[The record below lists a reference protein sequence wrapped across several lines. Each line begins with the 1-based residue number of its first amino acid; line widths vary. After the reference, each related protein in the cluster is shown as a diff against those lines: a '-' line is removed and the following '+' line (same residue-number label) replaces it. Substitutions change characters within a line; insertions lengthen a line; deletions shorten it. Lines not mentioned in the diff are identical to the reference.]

1 MGDDA
6 TRRRA
11 AWLVATPL
19 LLVVAAL
26 ARRWATFLLLP
37 TRPHRRDLRPP
48 RSPRAGVAGAVV
60 VAIVLGDGGEIT
72 DRAAE
77 ATDQALRRDGCL
89 ELVTHRALL
98 HRWPGYPRDLPIPA
112 HGKYRPVVDI
122 YRPIP
127 QSAGRSPRA
136 PARATWR

>member
-19 LLVVAAL
+19 LLVAACVCAPMGDLPSSADQAAPKGPPAAL
-26 ARRWATFLLLP
+26 VPQGGRLLAPSSL
-37 TRPHRRDLRPP
+37 
-48 RSPRAGVAGAVV
+48 
-60 VAIVLGDGGEIT
+60 AIVRGTREIT

-89 ELVTHRALL
+89 ELVTQRALL
-98 HRWPGYPRDLPIPA
+98 HRWPGYPQDLPIPA
-112 HGKYRPVVDI
+112 HGKYRPVVEIDP
-122 YRPIP
+122 PIP
-127 QSAGRSPRA
+127 QSPGRSPRA